1 MEPRKRVY
9 IYQPPIR
16 ERCRTNELCMYVD
29 IECKIV
35 EFICAGKV
43 KRLSRHVAKFDQDEG
58 EIEGGKRTASSR
70 SAHENKVNMLVKHDN
85 GYFAR

>member
-1 MEPRKRVY
+1 MSNE
-9 IYQPPIR
+9 
-16 ERCRTNELCMYVD
+16 RTNELCMYVD

-43 KRLSRHVAKFDQDEG
+43 KLLSRHAAKFGQDEG

-70 SAHENKVNMLVKHDN
+70 SAHENKVNMLD
-85 GYFAR
+85 AR